1 MQKAA
6 KDGGQQSLQTANA
19 VLSAIDELPFP
30 MMQATEEQMMQV
42 MEQVIEGGKFLFFLF
57 NFFLLLTRKF

>member
-57 NFFLLLTRKF
+57 NFFCF